1 MTHSLTPISSR
12 KYPTESGERY
22 FNNARFITSTFD
34 ASPKMLIEIERLLR
48 ADDGVL
54 RFYTTK
60 AKSNIEKSRGLSF
73 RNPYL
78 VPSDAPATT
87 SLP

>member
-1 MTHSLTPISSR
+1 
-12 KYPTESGERY
+12 
-22 FNNARFITSTFD
+22 
-34 ASPKMLIEIERLLR
+34 MLIEIERLLR